1 MVVYGEIVGVEEGG
15 VGDGLGIGW
24 DGVGGCLCRLCGV
37 WWRTWYVVLVAV
49 PIPLAIQVNKLAR
62 RINKLSYLHF

>member
-24 DGVGGCLCRLCGV
+24 NGVGGGCLCRLCGV
-37 WWRTWYVVLVAV
+37 WWRTWYEFLW
-49 PIPLAIQVNKLAR
+49 LCQ
-62 RINKLSYLHF
+62 YL

>member
-24 DGVGGCLCRLCGV
+24 DGVGGCLCRLRRLVEDMVCSSCGCAD
-37 WWRTWYVVLVAV
+37 TF
-49 PIPLAIQVNKLAR
+49 
-62 RINKLSYLHF
+62 SYSSE